1 MAPSHPAPEVPH
13 MFVCICHG
21 ITDTQI
27 REAAENGCKT
37 VSELTMRTGA
47 GSTCGTCADMAA
59 DILAKHS
66 PAKDAF
72 AELPVLQA
80 A

>member
-1 MAPSHPAPEVPH
+1 

-21 ITDTQI
+21 ITDTVI
-27 REAAENGCKT
+27 REAAENGCKS
-37 VSELTMRTGA
+37 VAELTMRTGA
-47 GSTCGTCADMAA
+47 GSTCGTCMDMAS
-59 DILAKHS
+59 DLLAKHG
-66 PAKDAF
+66 KHEVF

>member
-1 MAPSHPAPEVPH
+1 

-21 ITDTQI
+21 ITDHQI
-27 REAAENGCKT
+27 REAAENGCKS

-47 GSTCGTCADMAA
+47 GSTCGTCMDMAA
-59 DILAKHS
+59 DLLVKHS
-66 PAKDAF
+66 PAKGAL

>member
-1 MAPSHPAPEVPH
+1 

-21 ITDTQI
+21 ITDHQI
-27 REAAENGCKT
+27 REAAENGCRS

-47 GSTCGTCADMAA
+47 GSSCGTCMDMAA
-59 DILAKHS
+59 DLLSKHG
-66 PAKDAF
+66 PVDRAF
-72 AELPVLQA
+72 ADLPLLELPVLQA

>member
-1 MAPSHPAPEVPH
+1 MAPSHPAPEVPQ

-27 REAAENGCKT
+27 REAAENGCKS

-47 GSTCGTCADMAA
+47 GSSCGTCMDMAS
-59 DILAKHS
+59 DLLAQHS
-66 PAKDAF
+66 PAKDAL